1 LDHATPEKV
10 TTSHSVQVRPG
21 EDVRLLVFS
30 VPMRL
35 APRALIECP
44 DPDLVVEII
53 DQNLDRRVQRV
64 QLRFKVRNAKTRE
77 VVKGAVAFRRIE
89 LDAEL

>member
-21 EDVRLLVFS
+21 EDVGLLVFS
-30 VPMRL
+30 VPMRI

-53 DQNLDRRVQRV
+53 DQNLDRRVRV